1 MHNCLSIKKKDTRV
15 TEVVTGLGI
24 YFGSHSNFKNSN
36 EQSNLVMLRQGAVAN
51 RLELAVPVVRRQVD
65 GRCGSVVDGLANAP
79 TGLQHVPA
87 PQDVIAVVAEDAAS
101 VDGVIDQVRLRRL
114 LLLLRLL

>member
-1 MHNCLSIKKKDTRV
+1 MHHCLAVKKKDTRV
-15 TEVVTGLGI
+15 TGITG
-24 YFGSHSNFKNSN
+24 FGMDISSHSNFKDGN
-36 EQSNLVMLRQGAVAN
+36 EQTNLVMLRQGAVAN

-87 PQDVIAVVAEDAAS
+87 PQDVIAVVAEDAAT
-101 VDGVIDQVRLRRL
+101 VDGVID
-114 LLLLRLL
+114 